1 MRDFSHHH
9 PRARWSR
16 FAFGHAGVGGRHR
29 GRRGGRIERMLEH
42 GDLRHVLLALIAD
55 HPSHGYELMRQLEER
70 TGGAYRPSPGV
81 VYPTL
86 AMLEDE
92 GLIRPTGAEGGR
104 KRFEVS
110 EAGAAALEQQK
121 PVVEAIFAR
130 LEEAA
135 ARSALA
141 SPKVLRA
148 MENLKTALRL
158 RLSRG
163 PLSEAQ
169 IEAIAAALDQ
179 AASKVE
185 RT

>member
-1 MRDFSHHH
+1 MHMHHH
-9 PRARWSR
+9 HHRARWSR
-16 FAFGHAGVGGRHR
+16 YPFGHAAHHHR
-29 GRRGGRIERMLEH
+29 GRRAGRLGRMLEH
-42 GDLRHVLLALIAD
+42 GDLRHVLLALIAAK
-55 HPSHGYELMRQLEER
+55 PSHGYELMRELEER

-92 GLIRPTGAEGGR
+92 GLIRPAGGEQGR
-104 KRFEVS
+104 KRFEVT
-110 EAGAAALEQQK
+110 EQAAAALEQHRAS
-121 PVVEAIFAR
+121 VDAIFAR
-130 LEEAA
+130 LDEAA
-135 ARSALA
+135 ASSALA

-158 RLSRG
+158 RLSNG
-163 PLSEAQ
+163 PVAEDR
-169 IEAIAAALDQ
+169 IEAIAAALDE